1 MSHQVK
7 EAMKSEFRNAIKE
20 HDETLEDIR
29 DNSGEWIDGYL
40 PVYYNQIIKEWS
52 EMPSEYEDRG
62 HTELG
67 QMGEITITGLMSLD
81 LFIYYSDIFNEAVTE
96 LEEEEEGE

>member
-1 MSHQVK
+1 
-7 EAMKSEFRNAIKE
+7 
-20 HDETLEDIR
+20 
-29 DNSGEWIDGYL
+29 
-40 PVYYNQIIKEWS
+40 
-52 EMPSEYEDRG
+52 MPSEYEDRG

-96 LEEEEEGE
+96 LEEEEEE